1 MAGKSYRG
9 LFQEA
14 EQHDDY
20 WAELAILEVTEE
32 VARRMEELGISRAE
46 LARRLGTSAAYV
58 TKVLRGNANFTLA
71 TIAKLAR
78 ALESEVRF
86 RLSPRRPEEE
96 GVDHAE
102 SGKVELRPVRPLSE
116 ARGLFP
122 GIATSVEGERDGE

>member
-1 MAGKSYRG
+1 M
-9 LFQEA
+9 
-14 EQHDDY
+14 
-20 WAELAILEVTEE
+20 
-32 VARRMEELGISRAE
+32 
-46 LARRLGTSAAYV
+46 ARRLGTSPAYV

-71 TIAKLAR
+71 TIVKLAR

-86 RLSPRRPEEE
+86 RLSPRRPEEG

-122 GIATSVEGERDGE
+122 GIPMSVEGERDGG